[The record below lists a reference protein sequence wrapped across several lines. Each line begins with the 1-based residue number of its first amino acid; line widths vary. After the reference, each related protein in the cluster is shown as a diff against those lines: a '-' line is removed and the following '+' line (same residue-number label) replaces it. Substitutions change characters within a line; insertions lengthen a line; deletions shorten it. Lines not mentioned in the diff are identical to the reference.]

1 MNTFLLQTM
10 VITIYMYS
18 VMSVI
23 DSLVAKQCP
32 VAFCTFEASAKR
44 IQIEFSWQI
53 YTKTIRIFA
62 QFLCAII
69 VGCHRDRKV
78 IFTII

>member
-1 MNTFLLQTM
+1 
-10 VITIYMYS
+10 MY
-18 VMSVI
+18 SVI